1 MTLSQ
6 EHGAIT
12 RKSDN
17 IMGTSNEILGNEAT
31 IIFPGINISNILN
44 NPISY
49 SARAIAQNGSN
60 SFEFGEQIDGA
71 VSIDSNC
78 EFSSI

>member
-6 EHGAIT
+6 ENGAIT
-12 RKSDN
+12 RKSDS

-31 IIFPGINISNILN
+31 IIFSDVNNSN

>member
-6 EHGAIT
+6 ENGAIT
-12 RKSDN
+12 RKSDS

-31 IIFPGINISNILN
+31 IIFSDVNSSNN
-44 NPISY
+44 SISY